1 MDQLGGWVEM
11 KDPLVLPAEPDPDP
25 HRDPLAAAVVAETC
39 ERGYENA
46 TEEGLIDRAGVSE
59 QEFRARFE
67 SLDECA
73 LDSYERFIAD
83 FERHT
88 GSAFNRQDEWPAS
101 LRAAAYAAVDWML
114 QNPALAQFGGAEV
127 LKIPSGLGQVRHEEV
142 LEFCASM
149 IDRGREAATEEVPE
163 SASMVAVGSVGQ
175 LLTQRLQEGAELNFY
190 DVIPELMY
198 RIVSVYLGEEAA
210 RSELSAGRPD

>member
-1 MDQLGGWVEM
+1 M
-11 KDPLVLPAEPDPDP
+11 KDPLALPAMPEPDP
-25 HRDPLAAAVVAETC
+25 HQDPLAAAVVAETC

-46 TEEGLIDRAGVSE
+46 TEAGVIRRAGVTE
-59 QEFRARFE
+59 QQFRRRFE
-67 SLDECA
+67 NLDDCA

-127 LKIPSGLGQVRHEEV
+127 LKIPGGLGQVRHEEV

-149 IDRGREAATEEVPE
+149 IDRGRVAATEEVPE

-175 LLTQRLQEGAELNFY
+175 LLTHRLQEGAELNFY

-198 RIVSVYLGEEAA
+198 RIVRVYLGEEAA
-210 RSELSAGRPD
+210 QAELSAGRPEPR